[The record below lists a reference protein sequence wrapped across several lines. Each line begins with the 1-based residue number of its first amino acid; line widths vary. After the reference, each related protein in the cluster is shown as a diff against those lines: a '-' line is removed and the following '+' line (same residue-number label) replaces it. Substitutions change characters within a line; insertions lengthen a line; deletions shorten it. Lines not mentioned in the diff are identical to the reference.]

1 MEPNS
6 YQFTA
11 MRGIQAGR
19 AYYVLMC
26 PMRLVP
32 KLFRFDDEA
41 LPPELRAQRVLNR
54 TRVPQIS
61 RYIVEHL
68 DEYILSSLC
77 ASVDG
82 DIEFEPVQPSGP
94 MRSIG
99 LLRIGMSATILIND
113 GQHRRAAIEEALI
126 ERPEL
131 GDESISIVLFADSG
145 LERSQQMFADLN
157 VHAIRPTKSI
167 RLLYDHRDAMAKLV
181 LDVVQSIPLFREFT
195 DLEKSSISNRS
206 YKLLTLSSLHQASVH
221 FLGNPPAG
229 TLDDSHRH
237 ALTEFW
243 TAVIDGMPDWQ
254 RVANK
259 TALAHE
265 LRQSYVHAHG
275 IALQAIAIA
284 GARVRQAHPKDWAKR
299 LRLLKSVDWSRSN
312 AQVWE
317 GRALVGGR
325 INKSGS
331 SVTLVANV
339 LLNHL
344 GVPLTGEALRIEN
357 LLVPAPKAA
366 PTSSKRNSA

>member
-54 TRVPQIS
+54 NRVPQIS

-82 DIEFEPVQPSGP
+82 DIEFEPVEPSGP
-94 MRSIG
+94 MRSVG
-99 LLRIGMSATILIND
+99 VLRIGMSATILIND

-145 LERSQQMFADLN
+145 LARSQQMFADLN

-181 LDVVQSIPLFREFT
+181 LDVVQTIPLFREFT

-221 FLGNPPAG
+221 FLGNPPAE
-229 TLDDSHRH
+229 TLGDSHRS
-237 ALTEFW
+237 ALIEFW

-275 IALQAIAIA
+275 IALQALAVA
-284 GARVRQAHPKDWAKR
+284 GAKVRQVHPKDWAKR
-299 LRLLKSVDWSRSN
+299 LRSLKSVDWARSN
-312 AQVWE
+312 TQVWE

-331 SVTLVANV
+331 SITLVANV

-357 LLVPAPKAA
+357 LLVSVPKVAPANG
-366 PTSSKRNSA
+366 KRNSA

>member
-82 DIEFEPVQPSGP
+82 DIEFEPIAPSGP

-113 GQHRRAAIEEALI
+113 GQHRRAAIEEALA
-126 ERPEL
+126 ERPQL
-131 GDESISIVLFADSG
+131 GDESISIVLFADIG
-145 LERSQQMFADLN
+145 LSRSQQMFADLN

-181 LDVVQSIPLFREFT
+181 LEVAQSIPLFREYT

-206 YKLLTLSSLHQASVH
+206 YKLVTLSSLHQASVQ
-221 FLGNPPAG
+221 FLGNPCAES
-229 TLDDSHRH
+229 LDDAHRD
-237 ALTEFW
+237 LLCEFW

-259 TALAHE
+259 SALAYE
-265 LRQSYVHAHG
+265 LRQNYVHAHG
-275 IALQAIAIA
+275 IALQAIAVA
-284 GARVRQAHPKDWAKR
+284 GARVRQAHPEDWANR
-299 LRLLKSVDWSRSN
+299 LRSLKTIDWSRSN
-312 AQVWE
+312 TRLWE

-344 GVPLTGEALRIEN
+344 GVPLAGEGRRIEN
-357 LLVPAPKAA
+357 LLVPAV
-366 PTSSKRNSA
+366 

>member
-26 PMRLVP
+26 PLRLVP

-61 RYIVEHL
+61 RYIVDHL

-82 DIEFEPVQPSGP
+82 DIEFEPVAPSGP

-113 GQHRRAAIEEALI
+113 GQHRRAAIEEALV

-145 LERSQQMFADLN
+145 LNRSQQMFADLN

-181 LDVVQSIPLFREFT
+181 LDVVQDISLFREYT

-206 YKLLTLSSLHQASVH
+206 HKLLTLSSLHQASVH
-221 FLGNPPAG
+221 FLGNPAAG
-229 TLDDSHRH
+229 TLNESHRE

-243 TAVIDGMPDWQ
+243 TAVIEGMPDWQ
-254 RVANK
+254 RVATK
-259 TALAHE
+259 EALAHE

-275 IALQAIAIA
+275 VALQAIAVA
-284 GARVRQAHPKDWAKR
+284 GARLRQVHPNDWTKR
-299 LRLLKSVDWSRSN
+299 LRTLRTIDWSRTN
-312 AQVWE
+312 AKLWE

-339 LLNHL
+339 LLTYL

-357 LLVPAPKAA
+357 LLAPAPVVT
-366 PTSSKRNSA
+366 PRSKRKSA